1 MRFSLPASVRLVVAA
16 VMAAGVAALARPA
29 LGDIVL
35 YTLPGS
41 GLTVVLQG
49 KTTVHAGNT
58 VTFTHPKLGTMYF
71 KNDGDGTTIKKVP
84 TIQEQF
90 AKQLGKGGTNADKRF
105 EAAQWALRHGLL
117 AQFYEAVDKTLEAN
131 PQHPRALLIKKLKKL
146 MDEPIGDSSQQE
158 KEMRNLIGRDNMK
171 VTMSKHYLLLH
182 DTPDKPA
189 ENRKKP
195 RAQERL
201 ELLEQ
206 VYESFLLRFY
216 ASGVELQI
224 PKERMKVVLFQEHQ
238 DYLFFATKLDAGLS
252 RAAGFWSSD
261 SNTAVFYDNGTTEKF
276 QQLVKLTEELQDI
289 KQDAI
294 KKRATNAAD
303 FRRMADTLSYI
314 VNMERENMDIEVVSH
329 EATHQM
335 AGNTGLLPR
344 DVRIPTW
351 VHEGLATYFETPD
364 GASWGGIGT
373 VNRDR
378 LEWYR
383 MLEPDREHSNID
395 FIVGDQI
402 FDYAGS
408 HASTVHGYGQAWALT
423 HFLMEKHFDGF
434 IAFYRRLG
442 EMPPEVQLSQEI
454 LNKMFDECIK
464 VDRAALDVQWRTYM
478 RSLKT
483 DLEIIE
489 DQR

>member
-1 MRFSLPASVRLVVAA
+1 MRHSLPRCLRFV
-16 VMAAGVAALARPA
+16 ALALLGLGGLAAARPV
-29 LGDIVL
+29 LGDIVF

-41 GLTVVLQG
+41 DLTVVLQG
-49 KTTVHAGNT
+49 KTKVNQGGT
-58 VTFTHPKLGTMYF
+58 VTFNHPKLGTMYF
-71 KNDGDGTTIKKVP
+71 KLEAGTEIKEVP
-84 TIQEQF
+84 TLQEQF
-90 AKQLGKGGTNADKRF
+90 AKQLGRAGNDANKRF

-117 AQFYEAVDKTLEAN
+117 PQFYEAVDKALEAN
-131 PQHPRALLIKKLKKL
+131 PQHPRGLLIKKLKTL
-146 MDEPIGDSSQQE
+146 MDQPIADSSQQE
-158 KEMRNLIGRDNMK
+158 KEVRDLIGRPEMK
-171 VTMSKHYLLLH
+171 IAMSKHYILLH

-189 ENRKKP
+189 ANRRKP

-201 ELLEQ
+201 DLLEQ

-224 PKERMKVVLFQEHQ
+224 PKERLKIVLFQEHQ

-261 SNTAVFYDNGTTEKF
+261 NNTGVFYDNGTTEEFK
-276 QQLVKLTEELQDI
+276 QLVKLSEDLQDI
-289 KQDAI
+289 KKDAV
-294 KKRATNAAD
+294 KGRFGGAAD
-303 FRRMADTLSYI
+303 IRRLADTLQYVI
-314 VNMERENMDIEVVSH
+314 NMERENMDIEVVSH

-351 VHEGLATYFETPD
+351 VHEGLATYFEAPD

-373 VNRDR
+373 VNKDR

-383 MLEPDREHSNID
+383 MLERDREHSNID

-464 VDRAALDVQWRTYM
+464 VDRAALDVQWRNYM
-478 RSLKT
+478 RGLKT

-489 DQR
+489 ESR